1 MLRIPRLLRGLP
13 LTKLLLGLPRNV
25 DASRVYLTGLSMG
38 GYGTWAWAAHA
49 PHRFAAIAPVC
60 GGWGS
65 DETRAAAIETLKALP
80 HWVTHAANDKIVPVA
95 TSDSMVE
102 ELKAAG
108 AEEVVYR
115 RYETSPA
122 PYQPTDDSPVRPQS
136 KQTRSSPARRPLTR
150 RHRCS
155 GARMGRRARRWR
167 RRT

>member
-1 MLRIPRLLRGLP
+1 
-13 LTKLLLGLPRNV
+13 
-25 DASRVYLTGLSMG
+25 MG

-60 GGWGS
+60 GGWRS
-65 DETRAAAIETLKALP
+65 DETRAEAIEKLKALP

-115 RYETSPA
+115 RYEQSPA
-122 PYQPTDDSPVRPQS
+122 PYQPTDDSPVRPPPQAAP
-136 KQTRSSPARRPLTR
+136 TPRPR
-150 RHRCS
+150 GS
-155 GARMGRRARRWR
+155 
-167 RRT
+167 

>member
-1 MLRIPRLLRGLP
+1 
-13 LTKLLLGLPRNV
+13 
-25 DASRVYLTGLSMG
+25 MG

-60 GGWGS
+60 GGWRS
-65 DETRAAAIETLKALP
+65 DETRAEAIETLKALP

-115 RYETSPA
+115 RYEQSPA
-122 PYQPTDDSPVRPQS
+122 PYQPTDDSPVRSPPKSPLPLVREEADCAAAAAPQ
-136 KQTRSSPARRPLTR
+136 
-150 RHRCS
+150 
-155 GARMGRRARRWR
+155 RRADGTEGAPLAPQDLSGHDSWTQTYTDPEFFRWLLAHSR
-167 RRT
+167 SPDAAM

>member
-1 MLRIPRLLRGLP
+1 
-13 LTKLLLGLPRNV
+13 
-25 DASRVYLTGLSMG
+25 MG

-60 GGWGS
+60 GGWRS
-65 DETRAAAIETLKALP
+65 DETRAEAIETLKALP

-115 RYETSPA
+115 RYEQSPA
-122 PYQPTDDSPVRPQS
+122 PYQPTDDSPVRPQADS
-136 KQTRSSPARRPLTR
+136 PLTRERRPLTQLTASRLPR
-150 RHRCS
+150 RS
-155 GARMGRRARRWR
+155 AAPTGRRARRWR

>member
-1 MLRIPRLLRGLP
+1 
-13 LTKLLLGLPRNV
+13 
-25 DASRVYLTGLSMG
+25 MG

-65 DETRAAAIETLKALP
+65 DETRAAAIEKLKALP

-122 PYQPTDDSPVRPQS
+122 PYQPTDDSPVR
-136 KQTRSSPARRPLTR
+136 SPPKSPLPLVR
-150 RHRCS
+150 EAAAD
-155 GARMGRRARRWR
+155 GAAVGPWQRRADGTEGAPLAPQDLSGHDSWTQTYTDPEFFRWLLAHSR
-167 RRT
+167 SPDAAM